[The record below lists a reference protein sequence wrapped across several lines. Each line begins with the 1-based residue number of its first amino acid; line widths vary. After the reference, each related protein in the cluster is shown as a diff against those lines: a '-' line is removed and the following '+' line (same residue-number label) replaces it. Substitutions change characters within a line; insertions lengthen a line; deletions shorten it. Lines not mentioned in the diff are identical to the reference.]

1 MPPYWLPP
9 DMFCLLTRCTTF
21 LHGKKYKLLSRISNL
36 FRLFYDRDRIRKLV
50 TYRVSSKFF
59 QEVKFSTFGKNI
71 STCIFVAGWLYNKIK
86 KIWENSDPGGL
97 WGSVQQRVCTMV
109 TSFFQKLKLKT
120 RLFPGAPKTG
130 MIENSHVIVNL
141 DEVWRDFCVGSSAEI
156 QQHLISNLTWKI
168 FQIQQWQSV
177 WCICSVNPTR
187 TNIELSWSRS
197 WLSLSQQIWDRANL
211 VLY

>member
-1 MPPYWLPP
+1 M
-9 DMFCLLTRCTTF
+9 
-21 LHGKKYKLLSRISNL
+21 SNL
-36 FRLFYDRDRIRKLV
+36 FRLFYDRDRIRKLA
-50 TYRVSSKFF
+50 TYRVSSKIFSRKSEYF
-59 QEVKFSTFGKNI
+59 SEFSTFGKNI
-71 STCIFVAGWLYNKIK
+71 STCIFVVGWLHNKIK

-97 WGSVQQRVCTMV
+97 WGSVLQRVCTLV
-109 TSFFQKLKLKT
+109 TSFFQKLKLTRKT

-141 DEVWRDFCVGSSAEI
+141 HEVWRDFCVGSSAEI

-187 TNIELSWSRS
+187 TNI
-197 WLSLSQQIWDRANL
+197 
-211 VLY
+211 